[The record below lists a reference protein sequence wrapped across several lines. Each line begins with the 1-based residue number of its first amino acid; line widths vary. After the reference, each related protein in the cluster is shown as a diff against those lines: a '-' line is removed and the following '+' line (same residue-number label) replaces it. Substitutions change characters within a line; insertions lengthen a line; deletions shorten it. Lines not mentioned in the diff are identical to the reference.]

1 VKIKNDPRVTPVG
14 KFIRRT
20 KLDEL
25 PSLWHILTGKM
36 SLVGPR
42 VHMVKEVDH
51 FRNDYKRLFVLK
63 PGATGLT
70 QIIQATEN
78 PEISWEEEIRLDE
91 FYIEN
96 WSIWLDLWIIY
107 KTFLILL
114 GHRPSVDY

>member
-1 VKIKNDPRVTPVG
+1 MSVEHVYFRSGDVRCAAD
-14 KFIRRT
+14 
-20 KLDEL
+20 LYL
-25 PSLWHILTGKM
+25 PEDRPAAGVVMGHS
-36 SLVGPR
+36 

-51 FRNDYKRLFVLK
+51 YRNDYKRLFVLK

-96 WSIWLDLWIIY
+96 WSIWLDLKI
-107 KTFLILL
+107 ILL
-114 GHRPSVDY
+114 TIPALWRDEGAS